1 MYNDIVITLMLLP
14 LSILHNNVRINNNV
28 NAITVKYAFITLL
41 CVHRVTVNNV
51 SLTLLCA
58 EKGLHINVIKV
69 KTRHLIML
77 IGYFVNSIMLP
88 LSI

>member
-14 LSILHNNVRINNNV
+14 LSILHNNVINNV
-28 NAITVKYAFITLL
+28 NAITVKYASITLL

-51 SLTLLCA
+51 LLTLLCA

-69 KTRHLIML
+69 KIRHLIML
-77 IGYFVNSIMLP
+77 IGNFVNSIMLP

>member
-14 LSILHNNVRINNNV
+14 LSILHNNVNNNV

-58 EKGLHINVIKV
+58 EKGLHINVINV
-69 KTRHLIML
+69 KNKALNN
-77 IGYFVNSIMLP
+77 VNR
-88 LSI
+88 

>member
-14 LSILHNNVRINNNV
+14 LSILHNNVNNNV

-69 KTRHLIML
+69 KIRHLIML
-77 IGYFVNSIMLP
+77 IGNF
-88 LSI
+88 